1 MSAMTNV
8 EVVID
13 GKVYTLSGYEG
24 QDYLQKVAAYINGK
38 ISEFHALD
46 YAKHLSNDMKHTFIQ
61 INIADDYFKAKGQ
74 VENLEQEIER
84 KDCEI
89 YDLKHDLISCQMKCD
104 DADEKIRQ
112 LEAQNQDLLLEK
124 ARLEASL
131 KEGGNSKK
139 NKKHKR

>member
-13 GKVYTLSGYEG
+13 GKVYTLSGSEG

-38 ISEFHALD
+38 INEFHALD
-46 YAKHLSNDMKHTFIQ
+46 YAKHLTNDMKHTFLQ
-61 INIADDYFKAKGQ
+61 INIADDYFKAKDQ
-74 VENLEQEIER
+74 ADKLEQEMER

-89 YDLKHDLISCQMKCD
+89 YDLKHDLISCQIKCD
-104 DADEKIRQ
+104 DAEERIRQ
-112 LEAQNQDLLLEK
+112 LEEQNQALLLEK
-124 ARLEASL
+124 AHLESSL
-131 KEGGNSKK
+131 KESANAEK